1 MHDCLF
7 CRIVR
12 GEIPA
17 AKVHEDDLVLAFRDI
32 QPQRPVH
39 VLVIPKKHI
48 TSLADATAAASRS
61 LGQAAW
67 AKAGSRE
74 AHKARA
80 ASTGFVVGFISGFS
94 WGVMQIGQGA
104 TGYTIRVHHGAVRW

>member
-17 AKVHEDDLVLAFRDI
+17 AKVFEDDLVLAFKDI

-48 TSLADATAAASRS
+48 TSLAHATEADTETLGRMLVLANQIAVDQGSTDGFRS
-61 LGQAAW
+61 IINTGRVGGQ
-67 AKAGSRE
+67 E
-74 AHKARA
+74 VMH
-80 ASTGFVVGFISGFS
+80 VHMHIVGGPDPV
-94 WGVMQIGQGA
+94 GPMLK
-104 TGYTIRVHHGAVRW
+104 R

>member
-1 MHDCLF
+1 MQDCLF

-17 AKVHEDDLVLAFRDI
+17 AIVHEDEWVLAFKDI

-48 TSLADATAAASRS
+48 TSLADATEADIEVLGRMLVLANRIAVDQGSTDGFRS
-61 LGQAAW
+61 IINTGHIGGQ
-67 AKAGSRE
+67 E
-74 AHKARA
+74 VMH
-80 ASTGFVVGFISGFS
+80 VHMHIVG
-94 WGVMQIGQGA
+94 GQEPVGPMLK
-104 TGYTIRVHHGAVRW
+104 R

>member
-1 MHDCLF
+1 MQDCLF

-17 AKVHEDDLVLAFRDI
+17 AKVYEDEHVFAFKDI

-48 TSLADATAAASRS
+48 TSLAHVTMEDAPIMGRMLAVANQISVDQGSTDGFRS
-61 LGQAAW
+61 IINTGRVGGQ
-67 AKAGSRE
+67 E
-74 AHKARA
+74 VMH
-80 ASTGFVVGFISGFS
+80 VHMHIVG
-94 WGVMQIGQGA
+94 GQEPVGPMLK
-104 TGYTIRVHHGAVRW
+104 R

>member
-1 MHDCLF
+1 MQDCLF

-17 AKVHEDDLVLAFRDI
+17 AKVYEDEEILAFKDI

-48 TSLADATAAASRS
+48 TSLAHVSEADTPVLGKMLAVANQIAVDQGSDDGFRS
-61 LGQAAW
+61 IINTGRVGGQ
-67 AKAGSRE
+67 E
-74 AHKARA
+74 VMH
-80 ASTGFVVGFISGFS
+80 VHMHIVGGPEPV
-94 WGVMQIGQGA
+94 GPMLK
-104 TGYTIRVHHGAVRW
+104 R

>member
-1 MHDCLF
+1 MQDCLF

-17 AKVHEDDLVLAFRDI
+17 AIVHEDEWVLAFKDI

-48 TSLADATAAASRS
+48 TSLADATEADIEVLGRMLVLANRIAVDQGSTDGFRS
-61 LGQAAW
+61 IINTGRVGGQ
-67 AKAGSRE
+67 E
-74 AHKARA
+74 VMH
-80 ASTGFVVGFISGFS
+80 VHMHIVG
-94 WGVMQIGQGA
+94 GQEPVGQMLK
-104 TGYTIRVHHGAVRW
+104 R

>member
-1 MHDCLF
+1 MQDCLF

-17 AKVHEDDLVLAFRDI
+17 AIVHEDEWVLAFKDI

-48 TSLADATAAASRS
+48 TSLAEATEADTEAATEADSE
-61 LGQAAW
+61 AATDSDSE
-67 AKAGSRE
+67 AATDSEGSE
-74 AHKARA
+74 AV
-80 ASTGFVVGFISGFS
+80 TL
-94 WGVMQIGQGA
+94 A
-104 TGYTIRVHHGAVRW
+104 TSSCPP

>member
-17 AKVHEDDLVLAFRDI
+17 AKVFEDDLVLAFKDI

-48 TSLADATAAASRS
+48 NSLLTLADNGLLLEIFAIIKQVAA
-61 LGQAAW
+61 Q
-67 AKAGSRE
+67 
-74 AHKARA
+74 
-80 ASTGFVVGFISGFS
+80 VV
-94 WGVMQIGQGA
+94 A
-104 TGYTIRVHHGAVRW
+104 EHGACRVITNIGNYQDSKHLHWHVIFGSPLRSTDLTNREEK

>member
-17 AKVHEDDLVLAFRDI
+17 AKVFEDDLVLAFKDI

-39 VLVIPKKHI
+39 ILVIPKKHI
-48 TSLADATAAASRS
+48 TSLAEATEADTEV
-61 LGQAAW
+61 LGRILVVANRIAVDQ
-67 AKAGSRE
+67 G
-74 AHKARA
+74 
-80 ASTGFVVGFISGFS
+80 STGGFRSIINTGHIGGQEVMHVHMHIVG
-94 WGVMQIGQGA
+94 GQEPVGPMLK
-104 TGYTIRVHHGAVRW
+104 R

>member
-1 MHDCLF
+1 MQDCLF

-17 AKVHEDDLVLAFRDI
+17 AKVHEDDLVLAFKDI

-48 TSLADATAAASRS
+48 TSLADATEADTEVLGRMLVVANQIAADQGSPDGFRS
-61 LGQAAW
+61 IINTGRVGGQ
-67 AKAGSRE
+67 E
-74 AHKARA
+74 VMH
-80 ASTGFVVGFISGFS
+80 VHMHIVG
-94 WGVMQIGQGA
+94 GQEPVGPMLK
-104 TGYTIRVHHGAVRW
+104 R

>member
-17 AKVHEDDLVLAFRDI
+17 AKVYEDDEVLAFRDI

-39 VLVIPKKHI
+39 VLVIPKRHI
-48 TSLADATAAASRS
+48 TSLAHATPEDTPVLGRMLAVASGIAVDQGSTDGFRS
-61 LGQAAW
+61 IINTGRVGGQ
-67 AKAGSRE
+67 E
-74 AHKARA
+74 VMHVHMH
-80 ASTGFVVGFISGFS
+80 VVGGPDPV
-94 WGVMQIGQGA
+94 GPMLK
-104 TGYTIRVHHGAVRW
+104 R

>member
-17 AKVHEDDLVLAFRDI
+17 AKVFEDDLVLAFKDI

-48 TSLADATAAASRS
+48 TSLAHAT
-61 LGQAAW
+61 
-67 AKAGSRE
+67 E
-74 AHKARA
+74 
-80 ASTGFVVGFISGFS
+80 
-94 WGVMQIGQGA
+94 
-104 TGYTIRVHHGAVRW
+104 AVRRAESSFYASHNWHPYFLQGIKLIAYEIWEDLGFRAPTAILVPADRKSVV

>member
-17 AKVHEDDLVLAFRDI
+17 ARVYEDELVLAFKDI

-48 TSLADATAAASRS
+48 TSLADATAADTEV
-61 LGQAAW
+61 LGRMLVLANRIAVDQ
-67 AKAGSRE
+67 G
-74 AHKARA
+74 
-80 ASTGFVVGFISGFS
+80 STGGFRSIINTGHIGGQEVMHVHMHIVG
-94 WGVMQIGQGA
+94 GQEPVGPMLK
-104 TGYTIRVHHGAVRW
+104 R